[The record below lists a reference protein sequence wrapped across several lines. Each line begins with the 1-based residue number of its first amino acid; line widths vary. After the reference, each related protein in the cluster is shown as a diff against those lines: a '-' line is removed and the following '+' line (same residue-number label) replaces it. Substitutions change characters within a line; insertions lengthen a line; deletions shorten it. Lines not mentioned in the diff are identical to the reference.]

1 MIISSYNIRGLRGV
15 VKRNAIKELIR
26 KEKVD
31 FLAIQETK
39 MELISEAWCHNI
51 WGSDDCQWVHF
62 PAVGNNG
69 GFLSIWSKSAASFIF
84 SFSGDGFVGV
94 CLEWGVHKKRCF
106 IVNIYS
112 KCDISGKRL
121 LWENLLLVKNEYGR
135 GAWCLLGDFNA
146 VLDRNERRGLHQLGI
161 NSTSAE
167 LIEFRNFVSDM
178 NLFDLPIL
186 GRRFTWFHSN
196 GISMSR
202 IDRVLISDDWVSD
215 WGQPAVWVLS
225 RSVSDHCPL
234 VSRYNSDDWGPRP
247 FRFNNHWLLHKGLSR
262 SCRGVLEGVQCYWM
276 DGLYP

>member
-1 MIISSYNIRGLRGV
+1 MIFSSYNIRGLGGV
-15 VKRNAIKELIR
+15 VKRNAVKELIH

-39 MELISEAWCHNI
+39 LGSITDAWCHNM

-62 PAVGNNG
+62 PAVGNSG
-69 GFLSIWSKSAASFIF
+69 GLLSIWCKSAASFIF

-94 CLEWGVHKKRCF
+94 CLDWGVHKKRCF

-112 KCDISGKRL
+112 KCDLSSKRL

-196 GISMSR
+196 GISMSQ
-202 IDRVLISDDWVSD
+202 IDRVLIFDDWVSD

-247 FRFNNHWLLHKGLSR
+247 FRFNNHWLLHKDFQGVVEEYW
-262 SCRGVLEGVQCYWM
+262 RGCNV
-276 DGLYP
+276 